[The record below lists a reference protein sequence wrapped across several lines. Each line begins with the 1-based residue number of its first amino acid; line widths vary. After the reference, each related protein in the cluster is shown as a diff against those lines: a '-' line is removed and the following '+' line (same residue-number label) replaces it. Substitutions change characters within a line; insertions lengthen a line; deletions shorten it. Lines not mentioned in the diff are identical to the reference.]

1 MNLHFF
7 FLNSPLYHL
16 KVSTRKLEDF
26 TDTLSVF
33 AKKFNLHGPGAV
45 GDDLEKGRKTMM
57 SKIINLSFMTSLF
70 SSFLIYFIFSA
81 GLAMMQ
87 EFEAELALVV
97 GAQQD
102 LANVANL
109 LDLQVKVFPELIHI
123 QKDMSGLRLIYDL
136 YKAQKVCTAV
146 SIMAIYF

>member
-1 MNLHFF
+1 MF
-7 FLNSPLYHL
+7 FLPLKPL

-26 TDTLSVF
+26 TDTLAVF
-33 AKKFNLHGPGAV
+33 AEKFNISGPGAV
-45 GDDLEKGRKTMM
+45 GDDLEKGLKMKT
-57 SKIINLSFMTSLF
+57 SKILNLNIVTILFLMWFM
-70 SSFLIYFIFSA
+70 FSA

-87 EFEAELALVV
+87 EFEAELELVV

-123 QKDMSGLRLIYDL
+123 QKDMNGLRLIYDL
-136 YKAQKVCTAV
+136 YKAQKVLHCCLFYVITLPT
-146 SIMAIYF
+146 